1 MTITE
6 QGRRWEVKEAMRV
19 TMREQR
25 RQRDELW
32 RIENNN
38 RNWMALSAHARGD
51 RSLPSQFKEVHQSGS
66 TTGVWNLVL
75 IVKLLRG
82 RRRRRRKTFK
92 TSSAGKAHPSVI
104 GACANAPHAFQKL
117 CKHSSK
123 IKKEKETRVTDSG
136 ASAHT
141 VPRWEDKQSRARP
154 KPAKEKK
161 GEKGGKK
168 GGRESI
174 LKFSSWQALIFR
186 HSN

>member
-19 TMREQR
+19 TMREWR

-32 RIENNN
+32 RLENNN
-38 RNWMALSAHARGD
+38 RNWTVLPAHTRGD

-75 IVKLLRG
+75 IVKVLRG
-82 RRRRRRKTFK
+82 RRRRKKWKKNHHESEEPIPLWLALGLIFPTHFKNVANTVLKKKT
-92 TSSAGKAHPSVI
+92 
-104 GACANAPHAFQKL
+104 
-117 CKHSSK
+117 
-123 IKKEKETRVTDSG
+123 ETRVTQEHQ
-136 ASAHT
+136 HT
-141 VPRWEDKQSRARP
+141 LSHDEKTNRAALGRG
-154 KPAKEKK
+154 KK
-161 GEKGGKK
+161 GERGGEKW
-168 GGRESI
+168 GRGSI

>member
-19 TMREQR
+19 TKREQR

-32 RIENNN
+32 RMENNN
-38 RNWMALSAHARGD
+38 RNWMALSAHTRGD
-51 RSLPSQFKEVHQSGS
+51 RSFPSQFQEVHQSGS

-123 IKKEKETRVTDSG
+123 IKKKKKPEWLTQEHQRTLSHDEKTNRVALG
-136 ASAHT
+136 RNQ
-141 VPRWEDKQSRARP
+141 PRKKRGR
-154 KPAKEKK
+154 K
-161 GEKGGKK
+161 GEKKEGGKAFWNSPA
-168 GGRESI
+168 GR
-174 LKFSSWQALIFR
+174 L
-186 HSN
+186 

>member
-32 RIENNN
+32 RMENNN

-82 RRRRRRKTFK
+82 RRRRRKTFK

-117 CKHSSK
+117 RKHSSK
-123 IKKEKETRVTDSG
+123 IKKRKRNQSDWLRSI
-136 ASAHT
+136 SAHCPT
-141 VPRWEDKQSRARP
+141 MRRQTESRSA
-154 KPAKEKK
+154 ETSQ
-161 GEKGGKK
+161 GKK
-168 GGRESI
+168 GGERGKKRREGKHFEI
-174 LKFSSWQALIFR
+174 LQLAGFNFPPF
-186 HSN
+186 